1 MAQIVLGMALSHGP
15 MLSTPPAQWE
25 LRASAD
31 RANPRHWFRGR
42 PYAYPALAAARDR
55 SFEIEASLE
64 ERTRRHAAC
73 QRALEE
79 LARRFAEAKPDL
91 VIVVGNDQ
99 LEVFKEDLLAA
110 IVVYTGDAIENVPLS
125 EEQRAKLPPGIAL
138 AEEGHCP
145 PLGAVYPGAA
155 EEARF
160 VLRSL
165 VEQHFDAAQSV
176 RLPKGADRQHGIP
189 HAFGFLYRNT
199 MRDAP
204 PPSIPVFLNVGVPPN
219 QPTLRRC
226 LDLGKALARAI
237 AGLPSGRR
245 VALLASGGLTHFV
258 VDEEFDRR
266 VLQAMQAG
274 DLDTLAGLDETW
286 FTGNTAE
293 IKSWLPLVAAMQAQ
307 GRRMQLVD
315 YVPCYRTKA
324 GTGQGMAFAYWE

>member
-1 MAQIVLGMALSHGP
+1 MAEIVLGMALSHGP
-15 MLSTPPAQWE
+15 MLSTPPAMWE
-25 LRASAD
+25 LRAGAD
-31 RANPRHWFRGR
+31 RANPRHWYRGR
-42 PYAYPALAAARDR
+42 ACDYAALASQRGR
-55 SFEIEASLE
+55 SFEKEAGLE
-64 ERTRRHAAC
+64 ERERRHAAC
-73 QRALEE
+73 QRALSE
-79 LARRFAEAKPDL
+79 LSRRFADARADL

-99 LEVFKEDLLAA
+99 LEVFKEDLLPG
-110 IVVYTGDAIENVPLS
+110 ITVYAGEAIENIPLS
-125 EEQRAKLPPGIAL
+125 EAQRAKLPPGIAL

-145 PLGAVYPGAA
+145 PGGAVYPGAP
-155 EEARF
+155 EDARH

-165 VEQHFDAAQSV
+165 VEQHFDTAQSV
-176 RLPKGADRQHGIP
+176 RLPKSPDRQHGIP

-226 LDLGKALARAI
+226 LDLGKALERAI
-237 AGLPSGRR
+237 AGLGAGRR

-258 VDEEFDRR
+258 VDEEFDRS

-274 DLDTLAGLDETW
+274 DLDTLAGMDESW
-286 FTGNTAE
+286 FSGNTAE

-315 YVPCYRTKA
+315 YVPCYRTEA